1 MIDELRQ
8 FLLVVE
14 HGTFTRAA
22 RHAHLSQPALTA
34 AIQRLEQ
41 WMGARLLHRDR
52 KGATLTAAGEALV
65 PRARAA
71 LAAIADAKRA
81 ISEIEG
87 LHAGE
92 IRIGAISTAATYLLP
107 PLLAAFRRRHPDV
120 RIVLRELP
128 QEALRTAIETGELDF
143 AVMTGPGGE
152 PWRRDEFILVGAP
165 RSRFEGSPFI
175 TFVHGTTTRAML
187 DRYFPDATIVMEL
200 GSIAAVKSHV
210 RARIGIA
217 LLSSSAAENDLAS
230 GRLVRLRHPAT
241 PIPRELVIAH
251 RGVEQLAP
259 AAAAL
264 RALLL
269 ESKTKPARTRASRR

>member
-14 HGTFTRAA
+14 HGTFTKAA
-22 RHAHLSQPALTA
+22 RHAHLTQPALSA
-34 AIQRLEQ
+34 AMRRLEQ
-41 WMGARLLHRDR
+41 VFGARLLHRGR
-52 KGATLTAAGEALV
+52 GGASPTAAGEALL

-71 LAAIADAKRA
+71 LAAVADAKRA

-92 IRIGAISTAATYLLP
+92 VRIGASATAATYLLP
-107 PLLAAFRRRHPDV
+107 PLLAAFRKRHPDV
-120 RIVLRELP
+120 RIVLRELTSM
-128 QEALRTAIETGELDF
+128 AARTAIEAGELDF
-143 AVMTGPGGE
+143 AVLTGPGGE
-152 PWRRDEFILVGAP
+152 PWRRDELIVVGAP
-165 RSRFEGSPFI
+165 RARLQGSPFI
-175 TFVHGTTTRAML
+175 TFPPGTTTRAML

-210 RARIGIA
+210 RARIGVA
-217 LLSSSAAENDLAS
+217 LLSRAAVETDLAS

-241 PIPRELVIAH
+241 PIPRELVLVH

-264 RALLL
+264 RALML
-269 ESKTKPARTRASRR
+269 EGKPRPRARRA

>member
-1 MIDELRQ
+1 MHDELRH

-14 HGTFTRAA
+14 HGTFTSAA
-22 RHAHLSQPALTA
+22 RHAHLSQPALSA
-34 AIQRLEQ
+34 AIRRLEE
-41 WMGARLLHRDR
+41 WMGARLLHRGR
-52 KGATLTAAGEALV
+52 GGAQLTAAGEALV

-71 LAAIADAKRA
+71 LAALADARRA
-81 ISEIEG
+81 IAEIEG

-92 IRIGAISTAATYLLP
+92 VRLGASATAATYLLP
-107 PLLAAFRRRHPDV
+107 PLLARFRRRHPDV
-120 RIVLRELP
+120 RIVLRELS
-128 QEALRTAIETGELDF
+128 QSAARAAAETGEVDF
-143 AVMTGPGGE
+143 AVVTGPGGE
-152 PWRRDEFILVGAP
+152 PWRQDELILVGAP
-165 RSRFEGSPFI
+165 RTRFRGSPFV
-175 TFVHGTTTRAML
+175 TFGHGTATRAML
-187 DRYFPDATIVMEL
+187 DRHFPEATVVMEL

-217 LLSSSAAENDLAS
+217 LISRAAVRTDLEG

-241 PIPRELVIAH
+241 PIPRELVLLH

-269 ESKTKPARTRASRR
+269 A